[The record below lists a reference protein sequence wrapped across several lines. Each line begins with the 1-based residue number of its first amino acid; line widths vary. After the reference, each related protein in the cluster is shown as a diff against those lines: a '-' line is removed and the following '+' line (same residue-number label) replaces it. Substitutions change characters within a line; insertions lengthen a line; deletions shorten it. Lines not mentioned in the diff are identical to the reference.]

1 MTGIGFVLFFSSRR
15 RHTRYWRDWSSD
27 VCSSDLC
34 GIADRR
40 ANSLSVGTLKRSMI
54 LLAEMDEEA
63 PTLFGP
69 PPPFPPKQVPQ
80 PTPMRS
86 GFEPDPV
93 GVRTDPFTRGLVPRL
108 ILALFRIRPN
118 VRNEHG
124 FRCNVRRV
132 GAQRIRQPRR

>member
-1 MTGIGFVLFFSSRR
+1 
-15 RHTRYWRDWSSD
+15 
-27 VCSSDLC
+27 
-34 GIADRR
+34 
-40 ANSLSVGTLKRSMI
+40 MI

-93 GVRTDPFTRGLVPRL
+93 GVRTDPILFCGHETL
-108 ILALFRIRPN
+108 ILRLEI
-118 VRNEHG
+118 
-124 FRCNVRRV
+124 
-132 GAQRIRQPRR
+132 GAVQVAS